1 MIESGKV
8 VSSHSSR
15 WGTTSRSRKRR
26 TWRRSSSCASVK
38 YIGQI
43 LWARDRRPGRLDGAL
58 RYDCARL
65 VGVGCFPADKQVC
78 TGVRLGSV
86 IKKRRKKMRKH
97 KHRKML
103 KKTRWQRRA
112 HA

>member
-1 MIESGKV
+1 MGDRADAGQRVRAVCAIIARGSWGFGDSQL
-8 VSSHSSR
+8 VSQA
-15 WGTTSRSRKRR
+15 R
-26 TWRRSSSCASVK
+26 T
-38 YIGQI
+38 
-43 LWARDRRPGRLDGAL
+43 
-58 RYDCARL
+58 
-65 VGVGCFPADKQVC
+65 GVG
-78 TGVRLGSV
+78 LGSV

>member
-1 MIESGKV
+1 MIARGSAVWALPTGQSGT
-8 VSSHSSR
+8 R
-15 WGTTSRSRKRR
+15 
-26 TWRRSSSCASVK
+26 
-38 YIGQI
+38 
-43 LWARDRRPGRLDGAL
+43 
-58 RYDCARL
+58 
-65 VGVGCFPADKQVC
+65 

-112 HA
+112 RA